1 MKQIYYLE
9 CVSRGGTLKSDKIAF
24 NTLSSLFSY
33 IKRNG
38 FTFSSYIITMEF
50 GYVKD

>member
-9 CVSRGGTLKSDKIAF
+9 CVSSGGTFKSNRIAF

-33 IKRNG
+33 IKRNR
-38 FTFSSYIITMEF
+38 FTFSSYIISMEY